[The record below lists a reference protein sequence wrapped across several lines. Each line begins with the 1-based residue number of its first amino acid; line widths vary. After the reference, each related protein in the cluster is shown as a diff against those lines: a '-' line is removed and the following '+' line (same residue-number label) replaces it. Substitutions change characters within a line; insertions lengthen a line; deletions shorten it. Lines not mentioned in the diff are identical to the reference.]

1 MGRYRAEVEVPVT
14 VDRAFALWT
23 DAGRYPQWQ
32 AGVLRAFDATGP
44 IDEAGTV
51 LRLDYGPGMKRTV
64 TVLESDRPRRYRIRE
79 EGLRS
84 TNETQVDFE
93 AIATDRTRI
102 VLTYDPQVGMGPA
115 SGVLER
121 LTRGTTERQVR
132 KELERFAAVATR
144 PEAEIA
150 AGALYTVDCGAGFR
164 VIKIVAVDR
173 DAVHLAL
180 MPHAAPK
187 RPSDPTEFI
196 DGESMLD
203 DPLAL
208 RPLQPSVRRMAKLAV
223 VGQPF
228 LALDGGVGIPHLALT
243 RAALTDALP
252 EQLGS
257 LAVFREELAEVES
270 WRSARGPLFGRDL
283 DVSLAPLVSVLI
295 DGRYGIA
302 KVLRAELR
310 AVHIRLYSDRWDMP
324 PDDLDPWS
332 LQIDPYSAPTPG
344 VGHMPLSRAAFAAMQ
359 PRFHRLATLTT
370 SELEGYE
377 MWREAKGGVFS

>member
-1 MGRYRAEVEVPVT
+1 MGRYRAEVEVPVA

-32 AGVLRAFDATGP
+32 VGVLRAFDATGP
-44 IDEAGTV
+44 LDEAGTV
-51 LRLDYGPGMKRTV
+51 LRLDYGPGMRRTV

-93 AIATDRTRI
+93 AIGADRTRV
-102 VLTYDPQVGMGPA
+102 VLTYDLQVGLGPA
-115 SGVLER
+115 SGILER
-121 LTRGTTERQVR
+121 LTRSTIERQVG

-144 PEAEIA
+144 PKAEVA
-150 AGALYTVDCGAGFR
+150 AGELHTVDCGAGFR
-164 VIKIVAVDR
+164 VVKIIAVDD

-180 MPHAAPK
+180 MPKAAPK
-187 RPSDPTEFI
+187 RPSDPTPFI
-196 DGESMLD
+196 DAESVLD

-208 RPLQPSVRRMAKLAV
+208 RPLQPSVRRIAKLAI
-223 VGQPF
+223 VGQPL

-243 RAALTDALP
+243 CAAFTDALP
-252 EQLGS
+252 EQVRS
-257 LAVFREELAEVES
+257 LAVFPEELAEVES
-270 WRSARGPLFGRDL
+270 WRSAGGPLFGRDL
-283 DVSLAPLVSVLI
+283 DVSLAPLVSVVI

-310 AVHIRLYSDRWDMP
+310 AVHIRLYSDRWDIP

-332 LQIDPYSAPTPG
+332 LQMDPYSAPTPG

-359 PRFHRLATLTT
+359 PRLHRLAPPTT
-370 SELEGYE
+370 QELEGYK
-377 MWREAKGGVFS
+377 MWREAKGGVFT